1 VTTTAAERV
10 RAQVDGLAASG
21 LDADTFGT
29 AAFDALRRAV
39 PFVAGCLGTA
49 DPATGLVTGT
59 VKYGGLTHET
69 DDQWAH
75 FEYEVD
81 DPTAFLRLAGRPG
94 GVLAL
99 STADAGHGS
108 PRLAE
113 FLSPVWNLSEEV
125 RFALRVDGGTWG
137 FMALFRDGR
146 GSFTATEQE
155 FLSGVAPSLATGLRT
170 GLLAAAAGRAVPAD
184 GAAVLVVDADGE
196 VVSASL
202 GAEARVADLGGG
214 PVGRSPLP
222 MALLTLVR
230 AARRVT
236 ADGRPAVP
244 RVRLRTLSGHWVVAH
259 ASPLLSRDGTGTDV
273 VVTIEEAR
281 PPEIVPLVVAAFGL
295 TPRERDVVGLVL
307 RGVDTSAIGRALH
320 LSAYTVQDHLKS
332 IFAKAGVRSRR
343 ELTARV
349 FFDQYAPRLAAGA
362 DVGTSGWF
370 ATAAGSDAAH

>member
-1 VTTTAAERV
+1 VTTTVAERV

-29 AAFDALRRAV
+29 AAFDVLRRAV

-59 VKYGGLTHET
+59 VKCGGLTDET

-99 STADAGHGS
+99 STADARHGS

-146 GSFTATEQE
+146 GSFTAAEQD

-244 RVRLRTLSGHWVVAH
+244 RLRLRTLSGHWVVAH

-295 TPRERDVVGLVL
+295 TPRERDVVALVL
-307 RGVDTSAIGRALH
+307 QGGDTTAIGRALH

-332 IFAKAGVRSRR
+332 IFTKAGVRSRR

-349 FFDQYAPRLAAGA
+349 FYDQYAPRLAAGA
-362 DVGTSGWF
+362 DVGASGWF